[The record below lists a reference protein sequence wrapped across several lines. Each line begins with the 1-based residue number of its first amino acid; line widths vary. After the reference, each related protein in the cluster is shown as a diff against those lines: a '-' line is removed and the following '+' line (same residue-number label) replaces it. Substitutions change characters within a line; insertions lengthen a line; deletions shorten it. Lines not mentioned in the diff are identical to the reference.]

1 MGPLKL
7 NERIMLLRKEKG
19 ITQEELAQALGV
31 TNQAVSKWESA
42 QCCPDIQLLPNIATF
57 FDVSIDW
64 LMGYRDTEISDNLPL
79 LLRAAIDNARA
90 GDDAKLALKLVYM
103 IHAILLSKKM
113 QSDGNPGWDSDD
125 AIEHAGKAEWGL
137 SCISEPDITM
147 RMRYGSVFFSD
158 NRMMRLKNEKI
169 SILCNLMRNLSTAVS
184 MKALVAVF
192 TLTIHDESKYV
203 SVGEIAK
210 YSGLSEGAVAE
221 QLENN
226 LAEYLSIERRAQSRY
241 YRIAGM
247 YMHVIPLLA
256 MICTP

>member
-7 NERIMLLRKEKG
+7 NERIILLRKEKG

-79 LLRAAIDNARA
+79 QLRAAIDDAQA

-113 QSDGNPGWDSDD
+113 QSDGNPGWNSDD
-125 AIEHAGKAEWGL
+125 AIEQ
-137 SCISEPDITM
+137 
-147 RMRYGSVFFSD
+147 
-158 NRMMRLKNEKI
+158 I

-210 YSGLSEGAVAE
+210 YSGLSEGTVAE

-226 LAEYLSIERRAQSRY
+226 LAEYLSIERRAQSWY

-247 YMHVIPLLA
+247 YMHIIPLLA

>member
-1 MGPLKL
+1 
-7 NERIMLLRKEKG
+7 
-19 ITQEELAQALGV
+19 
-31 TNQAVSKWESA
+31 
-42 QCCPDIQLLPNIATF
+42 
-57 FDVSIDW
+57 
-64 LMGYRDTEISDNLPL
+64 
-79 LLRAAIDNARA
+79 
-90 GDDAKLALKLVYM
+90 
-103 IHAILLSKKM
+103 
-113 QSDGNPGWDSDD
+113 
-125 AIEHAGKAEWGL
+125 
-137 SCISEPDITM
+137 
-147 RMRYGSVFFSD
+147 
-158 NRMMRLKNEKI
+158 
-169 SILCNLMRNLSTAVS
+169 

-210 YSGLSEGAVAE
+210 YSGLSEGTVAE

>member
-7 NERIMLLRKEKG
+7 NERIVLLRKEKE

-31 TNQAVSKWESA
+31 TNQ
-42 QCCPDIQLLPNIATF
+42 
-57 FDVSIDW
+57 
-64 LMGYRDTEISDNLPL
+64 
-79 LLRAAIDNARA
+79 
-90 GDDAKLALKLVYM
+90 
-103 IHAILLSKKM
+103 
-113 QSDGNPGWDSDD
+113 
-125 AIEHAGKAEWGL
+125 
-137 SCISEPDITM
+137 
-147 RMRYGSVFFSD
+147 
-158 NRMMRLKNEKI
+158 
-169 SILCNLMRNLSTAVS
+169 AVS

-210 YSGLSEGAVAE
+210 YSGLSEDAVAE

-226 LAEYLSIERRAQSRY
+226 LAEYLSIERRAQSWY

-247 YMHVIPLLA
+247 YMHIIPLLA